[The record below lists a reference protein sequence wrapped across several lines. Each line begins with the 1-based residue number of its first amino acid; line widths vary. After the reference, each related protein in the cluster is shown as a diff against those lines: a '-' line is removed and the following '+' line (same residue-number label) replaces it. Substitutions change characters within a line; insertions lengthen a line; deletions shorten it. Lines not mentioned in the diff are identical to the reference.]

1 MEICTEDGVTLVV
14 EVVEDLG
21 VGVDGLVNGLE
32 FGCPL
37 LLKVEGWEGDF
48 ASKLLT
54 S

>member
-21 VGVDGLVNGLE
+21 VGVDVCFLTLALGR
-32 FGCPL
+32 FL
-37 LLKVEGWEGDF
+37 LL
-48 ASKLLT
+48 LLDG